1 MKVIEKYSEEI
12 NKAKEEGRNII
23 ACMCNNEVRSLN
35 YDVQENDN
43 VQLLDTTTKD
53 GHRIYVRGIMYI
65 MAKALNKLYPK
76 ALLSI
81 NYHLS
86 NSMFCQID
94 NMELTEE
101 FVQKLKEKM
110 QEIIDKDL
118 EIRKVI
124 MTKEEAEEF
133 YAHEKTLRGIAQVD
147 NKQKETVSLYYCEEY
162 YNYFYGVMPITTGY
176 TNVYDVSTYQDG
188 FLVRYPS
195 KEKPNELAEYRDN
208 KKLLST
214 LEEYEDIHRVLNIHT
229 LYKFNKEVKEGK
241 TRDLILLSEAL
252 HEKKI
257 AGIADD
263 IAKNKNIKM
272 VLIAGPSSSGKTTFA
287 KRLGIELRLNG
298 LKPVTISVDNYFVER
313 KDTPRDENGNYDF
326 ERLEAIDL
334 NLFNDHI
341 KKLLNGETIE
351 VPTFDFKVGTK
362 RYDGET
368 MDLADDEILVI
379 EGIHCLND
387 KLTSA
392 IPAEQKYKI
401 YISDLT
407 VLNIDYCNRISTT
420 DTRLLR
426 RIVRD
431 NNFRGYSALHT
442 LRSWDSVNRGENR
455 NIFPFQENCN
465 VMFNSSLVYEIS
477 VLKKH
482 ALPLLEEIT
491 NKEPEYSEAKRLVE
505 FLKYF
510 EDIDEEFIPR
520 NSLLREFI
528 GGSIFEYWRRRGEK
542 SSPSSLCKLSKLINL
557 EKGEDVKALKAN
569 IY

>member
-94 NMELTEE
+94 NMEVTEE

-176 TNVYDVSTYQDG
+176 TNAYDVSTYKDG

-362 RYDGET
+362 IFDGTT

-392 IPAEQKYKI
+392 IPTEQKYKI

-442 LRSWDSVNRGENR
+442 LRNWDSVNRGENR

-510 EDIDEEFIPR
+510 EDIDEKFIPR

-528 GGSIFEYWRRRGEK
+528 GGSIFEY
-542 SSPSSLCKLSKLINL
+542 
-557 EKGEDVKALKAN
+557 
-569 IY
+569 